1 MWLVSITLTFA
12 AIAFVSWLLWKY
24 WNELTQ
30 ALGFLLS
37 GGQSILLAVGII
49 LVEAVKAAIIAAIAG
64 GIFALILFVS
74 KAPESTIKA
83 VALSIACLTFALL
96 MLKVLWENFNNIRW
110 SIRHG
115 VRNRYRQRL
124 RLDNQLLPVMA

>member
-1 MWLVSITLTFA
+1 MWLVSVTLIFA
-12 AIAFVSWLLWKY
+12 AIAFVSWLLLKY

-30 ALGFLLS
+30 ALGVLLS
-37 GGQSILLAVGII
+37 GGQSILLAIGII
-49 LVEAVKAAIIAAIAG
+49 LVEALKAAITAAIAG

-96 MLKVLWENFNNIRW
+96 MIKVLWENFNNIRW
-110 SIRHG
+110 SIRHE
-115 VRNRYRQRL
+115 VRNRYRQR
-124 RLDNQLLPVMA
+124 